1 VKRSLFLLV
10 FAVLLVVAPLLFIH
24 ESDFGGTDD
33 QAEKM
38 IQMIA
43 PHYQPWAQ
51 TIFEPPGGEV
61 ETLLFSVQA
70 AVGAGII
77 GYIIGVYKGRAN
89 RREET
94 K

>member
-1 VKRSLFLLV
+1 MKRSLFLLAI
-10 FAVLLVVAPLLFIH
+10 AVLLVVAPLLFIH
-24 ESDFGGTDD
+24 HSDFGGTDG

-38 IQMIA
+38 IQKLA
-43 PHYQPWAQ
+43 PHYQPWME

-70 AVGAGII
+70 AIGAGII

-89 RREET
+89 RKEEA

>member
-1 VKRSLFLLV
+1 MKRSLLLLV
-10 FAVLLVVAPLLFIH
+10 VAVLLTVAPLLFIPH
-24 ESDFGGTDD
+24 SDFGGTDG
-33 QAEKM
+33 QAEKT
-38 IQMIA
+38 IQVIA

-70 AVGAGII
+70 AVGAGVI

-89 RREET
+89 KREEA

>member
-10 FAVLLVVAPLLFIH
+10 FAVLLVVAPLLFIPH
-24 ESDFGGTDD
+24 SDFGGADG

-38 IQMIA
+38 IQKIA
-43 PHYQPWAQ
+43 PHYQPWMES
-51 TIFEPPGGEV
+51 IFEPPGGEV

-70 AVGAGII
+70 ATGAGII

-89 RREET
+89 RKEET

>member
-1 VKRSLFLLV
+1 MKRSLLLLV
-10 FAVLLVVAPLLFIH
+10 FAVLLTAAPLLFIPH
-24 ESDFGGTDD
+24 SDFGGTDG
-33 QAEKM
+33 QAEKT
-38 IQMIA
+38 IQVIA

-89 RREET
+89 KREEA

>member
-1 VKRSLFLLV
+1 MKRSLFLLV

-24 ESDFGGTDD
+24 HSDFGGTDD
-33 QAEKM
+33 QAEKT
-38 IQMIA
+38 IQVIA
-43 PHYQPWAQ
+43 PHYKPWAQ

-89 RREET
+89 QRDEA

>member
-1 VKRSLFLLV
+1 MKRSLFLLG
-10 FAVLLVVAPLLFIH
+10 FAVLLVAAPLLFIPH
-24 ESDFGGTDD
+24 SDFSGTDE
-33 QAEKM
+33 QAEKT

-43 PHYQPWAQ
+43 PHYQPWMK

-77 GYIIGVYKGRAN
+77 GYIIGVYKGRASQ
-89 RREET
+89 RDET

>member
-1 VKRSLFLLV
+1 MKRSLLLLV
-10 FAVLLVVAPLLFIH
+10 FAVLLTAAPLLFIPH
-24 ESDFGGTDD
+24 SDFGGTDG
-33 QAEKM
+33 QAEKI
-38 IQMIA
+38 IQVIA

-89 RREET
+89 KREEA